1 MLRNGLY
8 SIALIAS
15 LCTAA
20 NASDIHRVVT
30 SLDAANRS
38 TTLLDSNVP
47 LHGPGYPGAILW
59 ITDSSPPGF
68 SQEDLG
74 KWFVGL
80 PPPNNGTVLRVFEFP
95 PLDDAKVASM
105 DPNSLMKVVGPTAP
119 ARGVPPSNPLVHR
132 TRTVDYAIIMSGEI
146 DMMLDD
152 KTVHLKA
159 GDVVVQ
165 QATNHAWLNHGK
177 EPCRVQPLVA
187 IRLLPTISSLT
198 TNSLVQTLE
207 IVRRETQFDRGAWLK
222 CPSSR
227 HAMRSA
233 MSAFGSKADIARTCI
248 DLRF

>member
-1 MLRNGLY
+1 MLRKGLC
-8 SIALIAS
+8 SIALTAS

-20 NASDIHRVVT
+20 NASDIHRVIT
-30 SLDAANRS
+30 TLDAANRS
-38 TTLLDSNVP
+38 TTLFDNNVQ
-47 LHGPGYPGAILW
+47 LHAPGKSGLPGAVLW

-68 SQEDLG
+68 SQEDTAKRPIG
-74 KWFVGL
+74 I

-105 DPNSLMKVVGPTAP
+105 DPNFLMKVVGPTAP

-132 TRTVDYAIIMSGEI
+132 TRTVDYAIVISGEI

-177 EPCRVQPLVA
+177 EPCRVIFVMM
-187 IRLLPTISSLT
+187 
-198 TNSLVQTLE
+198 
-207 IVRRETQFDRGAWLK
+207 D
-222 CPSSR
+222 
-227 HAMRSA
+227 
-233 MSAFGSKADIARTCI
+233 SKEP
-248 DLRF
+248 